1 MLSKL
6 LKYEIKATARLF
18 LPLYL
23 TVVIF
28 AVINLFFLTAPNAG
42 GHSFSFY
49 NLAMGISMFVFVTL
63 MVGLVVM
70 TLFVLI
76 QRFYK
81 NLLGDEGYLMFTLPV
96 KSWSHILC
104 KLITAMLWTMAS
116 GLVAFGAI
124 LLVSS
129 DEINI
134 GEFFSRIFAVISG
147 TIQEFGVYFYLFTLE
162 GIILGLLIIAST
174 ILAVFAAIA
183 LGQLFN
189 KHKLLASFG
198 MYIALQIA
206 SQIVLFLISVTV
218 FNLGIFRAESA
229 FFMPSAMLVNG
240 IMLAAILY
248 FGVFTAAYFYLTN
261 YILKR
266 KLNLE

>member
-23 TVVIF
+23 TIVAF
-28 AVINLFFLTAPNAG
+28 ALINLFFLATTNAG
-42 GHSFSFY
+42 EKSFSFY
-49 NLAMGISMFVFVTL
+49 NVAMTISMIVYFIL
-63 MVGLVVM
+63 MMGLVVM
-70 TLFVLI
+70 TLFVLV

-96 KSWSHILC
+96 KSWGHILS
-104 KLITAMLWTMAS
+104 KLITAMLWTIAS
-116 GLVAFGAI
+116 GFIAFGSI
-124 LLVSS
+124 LLISANK
-129 DEINI
+129 INI
-134 GEFFSRIFAVISG
+134 PEFFSKFSTAFRQVN
-147 TIQEFGVYFYLFTLE
+147 QEFGAYAYLFSIE
-162 GIILGLLIIAST
+162 AIVLGLLTIAST
-174 ILAVFAAIA
+174 ILTIYAAIA

-198 MYIALQIA
+198 MYIVLQIV
-206 SQIVLFLISVTV
+206 SQIIMALSSAILFKLP
-218 FNLGIFRAESA
+218 IFRPESI
-229 FFMPSAMLVNG
+229 FIPSMMLING
-240 IMLAAILY
+240 ILLASILY
-248 FGVFTAAYFYLTN
+248 FGAFTAGYFFLTN